1 MENTRS
7 DEHGPTLTDVAW
19 LAGVIDGEGYVAF
32 HQGPLIEV
40 DSVSPSLVTTPARL
54 FGGSVTT
61 RQRNDATVFR
71 WAVYG
76 KNAEEILKRVMPY
89 LRYKT
94 AQAKIVAHG
103 SKYPRNSEMRKSQT
117 RRLKKLRRQR
127 F

>member
-1 MENTRS
+1 MESTRS
-7 DEHGPTLTDVAW
+7 EELGPTLTDLAW

-32 HQGPLIEV
+32 KNGPVIEV

-54 FGGSVTT
+54 FGGSITT

-94 AQAKIVAHG
+94 AQAKIVANG